1 MATDPI
7 AFIESRMPELFARA
21 RESLEAAAHAGDAS
35 AQSGLA
41 AVSAEPIHTRLVLV
55 GKAEDKEPSTP
66 GSSEVVIVTDR
77 QALRFR
83 RGGDVIAG
91 FGYALEVARGAA
103 MIAIE
108 MVERGEL
115 EPEQVARA
123 FLMMGSQ
130 RARQILAPAPFAFD
144 ATVTNVPS
152 LGTTTVRIGLG
163 RVDLPARS
171 DFSLHVEFDELEDAR
186 ERGMAPHQLFLAGK
200 MRVDGDASQ
209 AMRLGMLLAQLV
221 KP

>member
-1 MATDPI
+1 MAVDPI
-7 AFIESRMPELFARA
+7 AFIESHLPELFARA
-21 RESLEAAAHAGDAS
+21 RQGLEAAAHAGDQT
-35 AQSGLA
+35 AQAGLA
-41 AVSAEPIHTRLVLV
+41 AVTAEPIRTRLIVA
-55 GKAEDKEPSTP
+55 GKANDAAASEPAAR
-66 GSSEVVIVTDR
+66 EVMIVTDR
-77 QALRFR
+77 EALRVEQAH
-83 RGGDVIAG
+83 DVIAG
-91 FGYALEVARGAA
+91 FGYALQVARGAV
-103 MIAIE
+103 MIAIG

-130 RARQILAPAPFAFD
+130 RARQMLAAAPFAFD
-144 ATVTNVPS
+144 ATVLNVPA
-152 LGTTTVRIGLG
+152 LGTTTVRVGLG

-171 DFSLHVEFDELEDAR
+171 DFSLNVEYDELEDAR